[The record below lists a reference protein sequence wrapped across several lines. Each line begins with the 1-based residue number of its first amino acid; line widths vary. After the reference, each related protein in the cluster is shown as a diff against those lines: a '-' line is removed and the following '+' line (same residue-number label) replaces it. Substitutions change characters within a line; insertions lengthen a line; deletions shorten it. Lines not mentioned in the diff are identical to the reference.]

1 MVDGQRREWWH
12 EERSD
17 LQSPETRPHLNSVV
31 PGVEVR
37 GPQTLGS
44 SGVVGAT
51 TTIAIVVVATTTT
64 TGVVLLLLV
73 GLLWLLRVMLV
84 LLLS

>member
-1 MVDGQRREWWH
+1 MVDGQRCEWWH
-12 EERSD
+12 EERPD

-37 GPQTLGS
+37 GPLTLGS

-51 TTIAIVVVATTTT
+51 TTTAIVVAATT